1 MIETETEIEILE
13 NLETEEENNL
23 HKTLSPFKNGTFFKE
38 FKMTLQKRAT
48 VVSTSVAAFLTL
60 MKFVIGVMSGSVA
73 VLASAVDSI
82 LDMFVSLFNYF
93 AISNSEK
100 PADDT
105 FNYGRGKIE
114 ALASVIEGVIISMS
128 GLFLLYTAV
137 KKYFTGETSSYIDT
151 SLIVMVI
158 SLFVTIMLVAYLNAV
173 AKKTNNMV
181 IKADALHYKTDV
193 WVNAAVLI
201 SLVGVYATGWEIIDI
216 VVGGAISIFIIYSA
230 YELIEEGVLVLLDR
244 ALEEEVSNQI
254 VTIIQQEKKVN
265 DHHFLKTRTAG
276 NNNFVEVHLVF
287 DCLITLMDAHR
298 AADRIED
305 KIKKID
311 STKDWII
318 NIHMD
323 PYDDSDI
330 NNEQNSIIK

>member
-1 MIETETEIEILE
+1 
-13 NLETEEENNL
+13 
-23 HKTLSPFKNGTFFKE
+23 
-38 FKMTLQKRAT
+38 MTLQKKAT
-48 VVSTSVAAFLTL
+48 IISSSVAAFLTL
-60 MKFVIGVMSGSVA
+60 MKLVIGLMSGSVA

-93 AISNSEK
+93 AISNAEK
-100 PADDT
+100 PADNQ

-137 KKYFTGETSSYIDT
+137 KKYFSDETSQYLTI

-158 SLFVTIMLVAYLNAV
+158 SLCITIALVTFLNYV

-201 SLVGVYATGWEIIDI
+201 SLVGVYFTNWEIIDI

-230 YELIEEGVLVLLDR
+230 YELIKEGVLVLLDS
-244 ALEEEVSNQI
+244 ALDEETTQKIIN
-254 VTIIQQEKKVN
+254 TIEAEERVN
-265 DHHFLKTRTAG
+265 DHHFLKTRTAA

-287 DCLITLMDAHR
+287 DCLITLMEAHR
-298 AADRIED
+298 VSDRIEER
-305 KIKKID
+305 IKKID
-311 STKDWII
+311 TSREWII

-323 PYDDSDI
+323 PYDDSEI
-330 NNEQNSIIK
+330 NNQ